1 MYMYTIVYNC
11 IQLYTCTQL
20 IYIFYAG
27 NVKHMGIQLGQDA
40 AISSASLT
48 NFSRRDSAEMEAVDG
63 AVDWIIPL
71 GG

>member
-1 MYMYTIVYNC
+1 
-11 IQLYTCTQL
+11 
-20 IYIFYAG
+20 
-27 NVKHMGIQLGQDA
+27 MGIQLGQDA

-71 GG
+71 GGWK